1 MNEPIKVNINE
12 NQEPVIS
19 GRELHEK
26 LEIGTQYSK
35 WFERMAD
42 YGFSENIDFTPISQ
56 KRLTAQG
63 NYTEYTD
70 HILKLDMAK
79 EISMIQRNEKG
90 KQMRKYFIE
99 IEKEFN
105 TPEKIMAC
113 ALRIA
118 DKEISNLQLE
128 NKIQQQQIQELQPK
142 ASYYDV
148 ILNTPD
154 LISVTQIA
162 KDYGMSAR
170 TLNQVLHTV
179 GIQFNQGGV
188 WLLYQKYAMYGYTSS
203 KTSDYQRPDG
213 TIGSTIHTYWT
224 QKGRMFLYDM
234 LKNQNILPLI
244 ERGD

>member
-1 MNEPIKVNINE
+1 MNELIKVDINE

-26 LEIGTQYSK
+26 LEIETPFRI
-35 WFERMAD
+35 WFPRMCE
-42 YGFSENIDFTPISQ
+42 YGFSENIDYTPYIFVHPKNNQ
-56 KRLTAQG
+56 ETI
-63 NYTEYTD
+63 D

-105 TPEKIMAC
+105 TPEKIMAR

-170 TLNQVLHTV
+170 TLNQVLHTF

>member
-1 MNEPIKVNINE
+1 
-12 NQEPVIS
+12 
-19 GRELHEK
+19 
-26 LEIGTQYSK
+26 
-35 WFERMAD
+35 
-42 YGFSENIDFTPISQ
+42 
-56 KRLTAQG
+56 
-63 NYTEYTD
+63 
-70 HILKLDMAK
+70 MAK

-105 TPEKIMAC
+105 TPEKIMAR

-170 TLNQVLHTV
+170 TLNQVLHTF